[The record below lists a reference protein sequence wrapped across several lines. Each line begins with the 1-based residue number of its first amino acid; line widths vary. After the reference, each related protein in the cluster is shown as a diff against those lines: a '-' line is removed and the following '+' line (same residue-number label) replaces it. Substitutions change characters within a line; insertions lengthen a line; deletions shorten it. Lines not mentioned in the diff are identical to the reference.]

1 MKTFKKLGFDLS
13 YLALL
18 TKEDI
23 KPLSRWEGSI
33 NHKKIKALQ
42 NLGLRTKLIE
52 RKLLNGSTTGELIF
66 SKSTNYLDFYTNHF
80 DKTHIR
86 KDYETTVTEG
96 FLFGYPGC
104 CVKNFAENGYTKND
118 YNRSGQEIL
127 FHWACPGC
135 EITPSL
141 LPYYEKIY
149 NDCKDIFTDQGI
161 NRPGLLK
168 KLLPVATLSMLFS
181 VLPTNIR
188 GENPHWLPIVGND
201 PDHNYL
207 IYSEEILLGVHEN
220 YFPPDS
226 LAGPAN
232 ALEFKAIIDSLPIV
246 DNDVGEAPISSCY
259 IIEHRQRGV
268 VKCPVCGEYI
278 NMGYIDIFNPMRK
291 LSISIPYLGH
301 HFLENGSFS
310 YGDTADYI
318 RVDIELLKK
327 IFAHYDSTHF
337 SITTSNDADNDGLN
351 DNYEDDFSTQINNPD
366 SNENQLVDGAEVAEA
381 LIETIA
387 GLPVIEYN
395 EEPPAD
401 SIYIKFGL
409 TYGIETC
416 DICGISMNMG
426 DVHIVNPMKDTEI
439 RFPIIGLHYLAHGR
453 FAYGGS
459 TNSGEID
466 ALQLTQVLENQTVV
480 SVLEK
485 LPDKKNFSLK
495 NYPNP
500 FNPKTTIQ
508 FDLHRNSH
516 VTLTIYNVLGHKVK
530 TLINGE
536 KTAGSYTIRWDGKDD
551 KGLKVSS
558 GIYFYRIEAG
568 DFVHVK
574 KMILSR

>member
-33 NHKKIKALQ
+33 NHKKIKTLQ
-42 NLGLRTKLIE
+42 NLGLRTKLVE
-52 RKLLNGSTTGELIF
+52 RRLLNGSTTSELIF
-66 SKSTNYLDFYTNHF
+66 SKSNNYLYFYTNRF
-80 DKTHIR
+80 DKTPIR
-86 KDYETTVTEG
+86 KDYKTTITEG

-118 YNRSGQEIL
+118 YSRSGQEIL
-127 FHWACPGC
+127 FHWVCPGC

-168 KLLPVATLSMLFS
+168 TLLPAATLSMLFS
-181 VLPTNIR
+181 VLPTNIK

-226 LAGPAN
+226 FAGPAK

-246 DNDVGEAPISSCY
+246 DNDVGDAPNSSCY
-259 IIEHRQRGV
+259 IIEHKQRGV
-268 VKCPVCGEYI
+268 VACPVCGEYI
-278 NMGYIDIFNPMRK
+278 NMGYIDIFNPMRE
-291 LSISIPYLGH
+291 LSISIPYLGL

-310 YGDTADYI
+310 YGDTANYI
-318 RVDIELLKK
+318 RIDIELLKK
-327 IFAHYDSTHF
+327 IFAHYNSTHF

-351 DNYEDDFSTQINNPD
+351 DDYEDDFCTQINNPD

-381 LIETIA
+381 LINTIA

-395 EEPPAD
+395 EEPLSD
-401 SIYIKFGL
+401 SLYIEFGL
-409 TYGIETC
+409 MDGIETC

-426 DVHIVNPMKDTEI
+426 DAHIVNPTKDTEI

-466 ALQLTQVLENQTVV
+466 ALQLAQVLENQTVV

-500 FNPKTTIQ
+500 FNP
-508 FDLHRNSH
+508 
-516 VTLTIYNVLGHKVK
+516 VTAIEFRLPRQSDIRIDIYN
-530 TLINGE
+530 INGAFVE
-536 KTAGSYTIRWDGKDD
+536 NLYNGNSNAGIYTTQWNASRYP
-551 KGLKVSS
+551 S
-558 GIYFYRIEAG
+558 GIYFVKLNSG
-568 DFVHVK
+568 DLQLTNK
-574 KMILSR
+574 LLLLK